1 MDTFNE
7 DPKPGRLV
15 LPLVLIGMI
24 ATTYTFINRVATNN
38 DLEIEPSVEQVVV
51 EPDEEPVSEDTTTTT
66 TTTLPGEV
74 VTYLEEI
81 SSEKIQS
88 IDLATKVLEAN
99 DKWDNEDTTY
109 QEAKDEF
116 ANFIND
122 AQQFV
127 ETVSEPGPP
136 STFAGLVKSHEEL
149 KSLAD
154 LIFADTEELLEG
166 LTSSDTGERRS
177 ADINSFNNEKFKIQ
191 DLESFDPSNVDVSI
205 FSAGSS
211 VAKKYA
217 QSFIDSGG
225 YVIDLSS
232 EFRYDDDKLLII
244 PEVNGNLISNL
255 NKPSI
260 IANPNCST
268 SQLLMI
274 LQPIH
279 KKFEIEFVNI
289 ATYQA
294 LSRTGKAWLL

>member
-38 DLEIEPSVEQVVV
+38 NLEIEPSVEQLVV
-51 EPDEEPVSEDTTTTT
+51 EPIEEPVPEDTTTTT

-74 VTYLEEI
+74 ISYLEEI

-99 DKWDNEDTTY
+99 DKWDNQDITY

-116 ANFIND
+116 ANFIED

-149 KSLAD
+149 KSLAE
-154 LIFADTEELLEG
+154 LIFSDTEELLEG

-177 ADINSFNNEKFKIQ
+177 SALDSFNNNITLFQEKI
-191 DLESFDPSNVDVSI
+191 DEI
-205 FSAGSS
+205 
-211 VAKKYA
+211 VA
-217 QSFIDSGG
+217 INTSG
-225 YVIDLSS
+225 
-232 EFRYDDDKLLII
+232 
-244 PEVNGNLISNL
+244 
-255 NKPSI
+255 
-260 IANPNCST
+260 
-268 SQLLMI
+268 
-274 LQPIH
+274 
-279 KKFEIEFVNI
+279 
-289 ATYQA
+289 
-294 LSRTGKAWLL
+294 

>member
-1 MDTFNE
+1 METFNE

-51 EPDEEPVSEDTTTTT
+51 EPDNEPVTEDTTTTT
-66 TTTLPGEV
+66 STTLPGEV
-74 VTYLEEI
+74 VAYLEEI

-99 DKWDNEDTTY
+99 DNWDNEDITY

-116 ANFIND
+116 ANFIED

-149 KSLAD
+149 KSLAE

-177 ADINSFNNEKFKIQ
+177 AALDSFNDNINLFQEKI
-191 DLESFDPSNVDVSI
+191 DEI
-205 FSAGSS
+205 
-211 VAKKYA
+211 VA
-217 QSFIDSGG
+217 INTSG
-225 YVIDLSS
+225 
-232 EFRYDDDKLLII
+232 
-244 PEVNGNLISNL
+244 
-255 NKPSI
+255 
-260 IANPNCST
+260 
-268 SQLLMI
+268 
-274 LQPIH
+274 
-279 KKFEIEFVNI
+279 
-289 ATYQA
+289 
-294 LSRTGKAWLL
+294 

>member
-1 MDTFNE
+1 MDTFSE

-81 SSEKIQS
+81 SSERIQS

-99 DKWDNEDTTY
+99 DKWDNDDITY

-116 ANFIND
+116 ANFIED

-136 STFAGLVKSHEEL
+136 TTFAGLVKSHEEL
-149 KSLAD
+149 KSLAE
-154 LIFADTEELLEG
+154 LIYADTEELLEG

-177 ADINSFNNEKFKIQ
+177 AALDSFNNNINLFQEKI
-191 DLESFDPSNVDVSI
+191 DEI
-205 FSAGSS
+205 
-211 VAKKYA
+211 VA
-217 QSFIDSGG
+217 INTSG
-225 YVIDLSS
+225 
-232 EFRYDDDKLLII
+232 
-244 PEVNGNLISNL
+244 
-255 NKPSI
+255 
-260 IANPNCST
+260 
-268 SQLLMI
+268 
-274 LQPIH
+274 
-279 KKFEIEFVNI
+279 
-289 ATYQA
+289 
-294 LSRTGKAWLL
+294 

>member
-7 DPKPGRLV
+7 DPRPGRLV

-38 DLEIEPSVEQVVV
+38 DLEIEPSVEQVIV

-66 TTTLPGEV
+66 STTLPQEV

-99 DKWDNEDTTY
+99 DKWDNEDITY

-116 ANFIND
+116 ANFIEE

-136 STFAGLVKSHEEL
+136 TTFAGLVKSHEEL
-149 KSLAD
+149 KSLVE

-177 ADINSFNNEKFKIQ
+177 AALDSFNNNINLFQEKI
-191 DLESFDPSNVDVSI
+191 DEI
-205 FSAGSS
+205 
-211 VAKKYA
+211 VA
-217 QSFIDSGG
+217 INTSG
-225 YVIDLSS
+225 
-232 EFRYDDDKLLII
+232 
-244 PEVNGNLISNL
+244 
-255 NKPSI
+255 
-260 IANPNCST
+260 
-268 SQLLMI
+268 
-274 LQPIH
+274 
-279 KKFEIEFVNI
+279 
-289 ATYQA
+289 
-294 LSRTGKAWLL
+294 

>member
-51 EPDEEPVSEDTTTTT
+51 EPDVEPISEDTTTTT

-149 KSLAD
+149 KSLAQ

-177 ADINSFNNEKFKIQ
+177 AALDSFNNNINLFQEKI
-191 DLESFDPSNVDVSI
+191 DEI
-205 FSAGSS
+205 
-211 VAKKYA
+211 VA
-217 QSFIDSGG
+217 INTSG
-225 YVIDLSS
+225 
-232 EFRYDDDKLLII
+232 
-244 PEVNGNLISNL
+244 
-255 NKPSI
+255 
-260 IANPNCST
+260 
-268 SQLLMI
+268 
-274 LQPIH
+274 
-279 KKFEIEFVNI
+279 
-289 ATYQA
+289 
-294 LSRTGKAWLL
+294 

>member
-1 MDTFNE
+1 METFNE

-38 DLEIEPSVEQVVV
+38 NLDLVQVDEVAVEITTPETVA
-51 EPDEEPVSEDTTTTT
+51 EDTTTTT
-66 TTTLPGEV
+66 TTTLPSEV

-99 DKWDNEDTTY
+99 DKWDNEDITY

-116 ANFIND
+116 ANFIED

-136 STFAGLVKSHEEL
+136 TTFAGLIKSHEEL
-149 KSLAD
+149 KSLAE

-177 ADINSFNNEKFKIQ
+177 AALDSFNNNINLFQEKI
-191 DLESFDPSNVDVSI
+191 DEI
-205 FSAGSS
+205 
-211 VAKKYA
+211 VAVNT
-217 QSFIDSGG
+217 SG
-225 YVIDLSS
+225 
-232 EFRYDDDKLLII
+232 
-244 PEVNGNLISNL
+244 
-255 NKPSI
+255 
-260 IANPNCST
+260 
-268 SQLLMI
+268 
-274 LQPIH
+274 
-279 KKFEIEFVNI
+279 
-289 ATYQA
+289 
-294 LSRTGKAWLL
+294 

>member
-51 EPDEEPVSEDTTTTT
+51 EPDEEPVTEDTTTTT

-99 DKWDNEDTTY
+99 DKWDNEDITY

-116 ANFIND
+116 ANFIEE

-136 STFAGLVKSHEEL
+136 TTFAGLVKSHEEL
-149 KSLAD
+149 KSLVE

-177 ADINSFNNEKFKIQ
+177 AALDSFNNNIN
-191 DLESFDPSNVDVSI
+191 L
-205 FSAGSS
+205 
-211 VAKKYA
+211 
-217 QSFIDSGG
+217 
-225 YVIDLSS
+225 LS
-232 EFRYDDDKLLII
+232 LIHI
-244 PEVNGNLISNL
+244 
-255 NKPSI
+255 
-260 IANPNCST
+260 
-268 SQLLMI
+268 
-274 LQPIH
+274 
-279 KKFEIEFVNI
+279 
-289 ATYQA
+289 
-294 LSRTGKAWLL
+294 

>member
-51 EPDEEPVSEDTTTTT
+51 ETDEETVSEDTTTTT

-99 DKWDNEDTTY
+99 DKWDNEDITY

-116 ANFIND
+116 ANFIED

-149 KSLAD
+149 KSLAQ

-177 ADINSFNNEKFKIQ
+177 AALDSFNNNINLFQEKI
-191 DLESFDPSNVDVSI
+191 DEI
-205 FSAGSS
+205 
-211 VAKKYA
+211 VA
-217 QSFIDSGG
+217 INTSG
-225 YVIDLSS
+225 
-232 EFRYDDDKLLII
+232 
-244 PEVNGNLISNL
+244 
-255 NKPSI
+255 
-260 IANPNCST
+260 
-268 SQLLMI
+268 
-274 LQPIH
+274 
-279 KKFEIEFVNI
+279 
-289 ATYQA
+289 
-294 LSRTGKAWLL
+294 